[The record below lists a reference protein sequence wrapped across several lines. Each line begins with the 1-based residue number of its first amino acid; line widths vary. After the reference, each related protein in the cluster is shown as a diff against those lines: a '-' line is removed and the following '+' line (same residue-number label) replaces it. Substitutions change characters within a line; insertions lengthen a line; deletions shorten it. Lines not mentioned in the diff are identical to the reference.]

1 MPTLAGMDLG
11 YGSQVKLVRTNFL
24 FTEVLTNGTAQA
36 YANLLH
42 IYNQTVG
49 PDSLLK
55 ADYIVPVVANAEV
68 APTNST
74 VDPVV
79 ADLSSSKFASLIG
92 PSRSFLASQSDI
104 GTGNI
109 IPAGQTHNAAYHG
122 VAANGQILGV
132 VNSSVLVFGGADF
145 TTPTV
150 VELLATTTTV
160 SEVLNAN
167 LLADSISGPVSYL
180 DLTALADDATVATT
194 LSVTGDLV
202 MTEAALTT
210 SFVMKGNAAGNTET
224 VVGDLTGIAANT
236 CSLAS
241 VTALVRSAQ

>member
-11 YGSQVKLVRTNFL
+11 YGSQVKVVRTNFL

-42 IYNQTVG
+42 IYNQTMG

-55 ADYIVPVVANAEV
+55 ADYIVPVVGNAEV
-68 APTNST
+68 APTSGT
-74 VDPVV
+74 DPVV

-109 IPAGQTHNAAYHG
+109 IPSGQTHNAAYHG

-132 VNSSVLVFGGADF
+132 LNSSIVVFAGADF

-150 VELLATTTTV
+150 KETLATTTTIT
-160 SEVLNAN
+160 EALNGA

-180 DLTALADDATVATT
+180 DITVLADDATVATT
-194 LSVTGDLV
+194 LTATGDAV

-236 CSLAS
+236 CSLGS
-241 VTALVRSAQ
+241 VFALVRTAQ